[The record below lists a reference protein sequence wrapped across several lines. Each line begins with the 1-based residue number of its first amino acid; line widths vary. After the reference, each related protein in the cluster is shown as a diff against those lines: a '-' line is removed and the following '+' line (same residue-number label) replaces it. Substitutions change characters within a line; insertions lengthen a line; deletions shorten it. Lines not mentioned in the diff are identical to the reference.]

1 MPQTGSST
9 SSTRI
14 SSGPWKRTDCILGAP
29 LRVVRIASVCV
40 DVFAIVADI
49 DLSKGCIL
57 CSKGAFC
64 EVEFNVVVDIDRM
77 GVGCDL
83 ILKSALRPVDDDF

>member
-1 MPQTGSST
+1 M
-9 SSTRI
+9 
-14 SSGPWKRTDCILGAP
+14 
-29 LRVVRIASVCV
+29 RVVRVASVCV

-64 EVEFNVVVDIDRM
+64 EFEFNVVIDIDRM

-83 ILKSALRPVDDDF
+83 ILKSVLRPVDDDFQGWGFESGICIECWRPIQGVRLIL